1 MAGETLGTR
10 VRLAGL
16 VVVDTLTYALVVA
29 TVATVVALTVGIATG
44 GGFVRGKFVLF
55 LLGFILMAYS
65 TIRLWPSSP
74 AAAGDEST
82 EQSDLPMDIEKG
94 THRTPFQTFVSAV
107 PPLRWVRLP
116 PPDVRLSP
124 PMKLFVS
131 SLCVLAVSYL
141 METWFG
147 VA

>member
-1 MAGETLGTR
+1 M
-10 VRLAGL
+10 VI
-16 VVVDTLTYALVVA
+16 DTLTYVLVVA
-29 TVATVVALTVGIATG
+29 AVATVVALAIGIGTG

-55 LLGFILMAYS
+55 LLGFVLMAYS
-65 TIRLWPSSP
+65 VVRLWPSSP
-74 AAAGDEST
+74 TTTADEST
-82 EQSDLPMDIEKG
+82 EHSDLQMAVERR
-94 THRTPFQTFVSAV
+94 THRTPFQAFVRAV

-116 PPDVRLSP
+116 PPDARLSSP
-124 PMKLFVS
+124 LKLFVS